1 MALLPTRIA
10 KSLGADIIIAV
21 DVMGEKQAS
30 PNSNALPTQGSSI
43 NIQRNHA
50 GISATWGDRTMTV
63 PVNLDK
69 LNQAAKG
76 LPIDIPLGDLLGVVM
91 QSIPTNTNISL
102 PKPLPTKT
110 SEFAQWFG
118 NLGANL
124 TAEPEDIRAA
134 DVLIRPKMTGAAV
147 FDSTDRTRLINEGRL
162 ATDAQ
167 IPAIKKA
174 IKDAHTRKRTQIQTA
189 QS

>member
-1 MALLPTRIA
+1 
-10 KSLGADIIIAV
+10 
-21 DVMGEKQAS
+21 
-30 PNSNALPTQGSSI
+30 
-43 NIQRNHA
+43 
-50 GISATWGDRTMTV
+50 MTV

-69 LNQAAKG
+69 LNQTARG
-76 LPIDIPLGDLLGVVM
+76 LPIDIPLGDLLGVIM

-110 SEFAQWFG
+110 SEFARWFG
-118 NLGANL
+118 NLGAKL

-174 IKDAHTRKRTQIQTA
+174 IKDAHTRKRAQMQTA

>member
-30 PNSNALPTQGSSI
+30 PNSNALPNQGSSI

-50 GISATWGDRTMTV
+50 GISATWGDKTMTA

-91 QSIPTNTNISL
+91 QSIPTNTIFLYQNRYL
-102 PKPLPTKT
+102 PRPP
-110 SEFAQWFG
+110 
-118 NLGANL
+118 NLLSGL
-124 TAEPEDIRAA
+124 VIWVPI
-134 DVLIRPKMTGAAV
+134 
-147 FDSTDRTRLINEGRL
+147 
-162 ATDAQ
+162 
-167 IPAIKKA
+167 
-174 IKDAHTRKRTQIQTA
+174 
-189 QS
+189 